1 MKRECLEQ
9 KLTFQRKTYIMCP
22 KYMYREGNK
31 YQHIYMSAWFFKCA
45 ADIKNRHL
53 YCHYMHKIWISSIDH
68 GCLSS
73 CSCPERRGTSST
85 VLYTWIHWAF
95 TQTLRMQKGLNVWL
109 LHLSQTAV
117 FFTVWHLIPI
127 TDLWEEGRLFRH
139 RLSGKS
145 CRAAQNLFLR
155 ADAAKGACSLQY
167 SRRKIRRTS
176 KQWSETKLKLT
187 PKSRNRGDCFGSLL
201 VKTIN
206 GAQSASFK

>member
-127 TDLWEEGRLFRH
+127 TDLWEEGGSSDTGCPANPAEPLKISVCAQMQQKVLVLCNTAEEKSEELPNSGQRL
-139 RLSGKS
+139 
-145 CRAAQNLFLR
+145 N
-155 ADAAKGACSLQY
+155 
-167 SRRKIRRTS
+167 
-176 KQWSETKLKLT
+176 
-187 PKSRNRGDCFGSLL
+187 
-201 VKTIN
+201 
-206 GAQSASFK
+206 